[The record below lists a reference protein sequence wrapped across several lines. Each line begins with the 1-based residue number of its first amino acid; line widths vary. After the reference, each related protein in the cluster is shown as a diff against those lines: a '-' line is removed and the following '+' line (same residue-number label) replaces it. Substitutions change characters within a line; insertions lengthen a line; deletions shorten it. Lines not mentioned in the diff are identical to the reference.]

1 LYNSDENK
9 KGLKTIMALIDDL
22 QKKIGSLDDFKAI
35 TTRILIYIPEV
46 ISFTKNDRG
55 YVIIEST
62 SGGTQ
67 KFTRPYNSELF
78 INDSIQFETH
88 YVEFER
94 ILLSVF
100 AGVHDF
106 TENEHKIINKV
117 TYTMQQS
124 IGIALDL
131 LGNQN
136 ANRKHVGNRFE
147 ELIGLIVD
155 AIGIKNK
162 KIVLKIPYENDGVY
176 SCETDL
182 VLTPYDQVRSDNST
196 IDENEV
202 VVSLKTSSKDRMGK
216 IFIDK
221 ILMSKFVGRDVKVI
235 GIFLNDIQRKG
246 QEKVGYTF
254 VAGLFMVYTNFL
266 TKLDGVFFVDPPPH
280 ANKEPYKVHI
290 KRFSEFILVDV
301 KELLNS
307 TS

>member
-1 LYNSDENK
+1 
-9 KGLKTIMALIDDL
+9 MALIDDL
-22 QKKIGSLDDFKAI
+22 QKKIESLDDFKAI
-35 TTRILIYIPEV
+35 TSRILIYIPEV
-46 ISFTKNDRG
+46 ISSMREDRG

-78 INDSIQFETH
+78 IKDPSQFRTD
-88 YVEFER
+88 YDDFER
-94 ILLSVF
+94 ILNSVSS
-100 AGVHDF
+100 GTCDF
-106 TENEHKIINKV
+106 SEDNHKLINKV

-131 LGNQN
+131 LANQN

-162 KIVLKIPYENDGVY
+162 KIVLKIPYENEGVY

-182 VLTPYDQVRSDNST
+182 VLSPYEQVKSDNST

-221 ILMSKFVGRDVKVI
+221 ILMSKFVGRDVKVV

-280 ANKEPYKVHI
+280 ADKEPYNVHI
-290 KRFSEFILVDV
+290 KRFSEFILSGIKDM
-301 KELLNS
+301 LNS

>member
-1 LYNSDENK
+1 
-9 KGLKTIMALIDDL
+9 MALIDDL
-22 QKKIGSLDDFKAI
+22 QKKIESLDDFKAI
-35 TTRILIYIPEV
+35 TARILIYIPEV
-46 ISFTKNDRG
+46 ISSTKEDRG

-67 KFTRPYNSELF
+67 KFTRPYNLDLF
-78 INDSIQFETH
+78 NMDSKQFESD
-88 YVEFER
+88 YAKFER
-94 ILLSVF
+94 ILKSVS
-100 AGVHDF
+100 AGIHDF
-106 TENEHKIINKV
+106 SENDHKIINKV

-147 ELIGLIVD
+147 ELIGLIID
-155 AIGIKNK
+155 AVGIKNK
-162 KIVLKIPYENDGVY
+162 KVVLKIPYENEGIY

-182 VLTPYDQVRSDNST
+182 VLSPYEQVRSNNST

-221 ILMSKFVGRDVKVI
+221 ILMSKFVGRDVRVV

-266 TKLDGVFFVDPPPH
+266 TKLNGVFFIDPPPH
-280 ANKEPYKVHI
+280 ANKEPYSAHI
-290 KRFSEFILVDV
+290 KRFSEFILSDA